1 MRINY
6 RIVFNFG
13 GIMKKK
19 SKKFIIGLILCLI
32 GVIGLFGLLSDTN
45 DKAALAFGS
54 AALIAVGGILLF
66 LGRKPVV
73 VAEKSADIH
82 KKAEAAK
89 QNNDYFK
96 FRVAGVTFSN
106 GRKTRQAILRKIKWG
121 DEPFDFVEWTIEKY
135 DYNGAPAVGVYANG
149 EQVGNVPK
157 EQLAFVLDNWDRI
170 RSVYHTDIYGGG
182 TDDNG
187 QPLNFGCE
195 VTLCLNKA

>member
-19 SKKFIIGLILCLI
+19 SKKFITGLILCI
-32 GVIGLFGLLSDTN
+32 VGVIGLFGLLSDTN

-54 AALIAVGGILLF
+54 VALIAVGGILLF

-82 KKAEAAK
+82 KKAEVAK

-106 GRKTRQAILRKIKWG
+106 GHKTRQTILRKIKWG

-135 DYNGAPAVGVYANG
+135 DYNGEPAIGVYANG

>member
-19 SKKFIIGLILCLI
+19 SKKFIIGLILCI
-32 GVIGLFGLLSDTN
+32 VGAIGLFGLLSDTN

-54 AALIAVGGILLF
+54 VALIAVGGVLLF

-135 DYNGAPAVGVYANG
+135 DYNGEPAIGVYANG

-157 EQLAFVLDNWDRI
+157 EQLAFVLNNWDRI

>member
-1 MRINY
+1 
-6 RIVFNFG
+6 
-13 GIMKKK
+13 MKKK
-19 SKKFIIGLILCLI
+19 SKKFITGLILCI
-32 GVIGLFGLLSDTN
+32 VGVIGLFGLLSDTN
-45 DKAALAFGS
+45 NKAALAFGS
-54 AALIAVGGILLF
+54 VALIAVGGILLF

-106 GRKTRQAILRKIKWG
+106 GHKTRQAILRKIKWG

-135 DYNGAPAVGVYANG
+135 DYNGEPAIGVYANG